1 MCQSASWWRRAGDE
15 CSREAWGRDAQGGL
29 PLGPGIHR
37 GRQLWWWEI
46 PGCVSGG
53 GGGGRILKEGL
64 SSGLWGGRAGPKGE
78 QRKQAEGREG
88 KGRGC
93 LGPAE
98 SWGAETSQAH
108 VAFRSEA
115 GIAVT
120 AGSEAGRGH
129 LTLDL
134 RNTSRTA
141 GAPSPSPSLPGSLCW
156 GRGTRQVLGQPGG
169 LS

>member
-1 MCQSASWWRRAGDE
+1 MGQGMSAAGGSGAE
-15 CSREAWGRDAQGGL
+15 THREAS
-29 PLGPGIHR
+29 LGARESTEVGSC
-37 GRQLWWWEI
+37 GWWEI
-46 PGCVSGG
+46 PGCLSGG
-53 GGGGRILKEGL
+53 GGGGSVLKEGP
-64 SSGLWGGRAGPKGE
+64 SSGLWGERASPLGGPKGE
-78 QRKQAEGREG
+78 RRKEAEGWEG

-98 SWGAETSQAH
+98 FRGAETSQAH
-108 VAFRSEA
+108 AAFRSEA

-120 AGSEAGRGH
+120 AGLEAGRGC

-134 RNTSRTA
+134 RNTPRTS

>member
-1 MCQSASWWRRAGDE
+1 MSAAGGSGAE
-15 CSREAWGRDAQGGL
+15 THREASVWARESTAVGSCG
-29 PLGPGIHR
+29 
-37 GRQLWWWEI
+37 WWEI
-46 PGCVSGG
+46 PGCLSGG
-53 GGGGRILKEGL
+53 GGGGRILKEGR
-64 SSGLWGGRAGPKGE
+64 SSGLWGGRVGPKGE
-78 QRKQAEGREG
+78 LRKQAEGREG

-108 VAFRSEA
+108 AAFRSEA

-120 AGSEAGRGH
+120 AGSEAGRGR

-134 RNTSRTA
+134 RNTPRTA